1 MAQVTAA
8 TALHD
13 AGGSA
18 DIKAHP
24 ADQMDDDVG
33 GRKRQENENRTRPS
47 LKDIDRQRPL
57 ANRVAREDSKKK
69 KQSAAVKPRPA
80 HHPVARRSAGPNPG
94 YPSRMA
100 VARPLG
106 NSGSAKRRPGDQG
119 FSAFLDQCKRLLATA
134 SYRGSVRNPLDALGV
149 VFLSF
154 LAARFPLE
162 RYFLRHQKSSRTA
175 VSSAQAASRKARV
188 IDDHSPMSDA
198 VLLSVDKETRKA
210 RCTTVQIG
218 QGHQTAARK
227 VDKSEAKAYES
238 AANKHRP
245 DVGQKGKPVEEL
257 VPVLTFPQAADVFQ
271 HMAGFLGPAMLQAG
285 NNGTACVPGSADRQ
299 QRCPRF
305 GRGFLAIR
313 HSASVFQTEEWKAG
327 GNTLYRP
334 LTNDMMINALSV
346 DQLSFESG
354 QFFLANAKGNYSG
367 AKSGHAI
374 HFWRYN
380 NVSKRLF
387 VSQSVLFLK
396 EEDYMGVLEQLE
408 YI

>member
-1 MAQVTAA
+1 MDQASAPP
-8 TALHD
+8 ALRDDGAPIHVK
-13 AGGSA
+13 GG
-18 DIKAHP
+18 P
-24 ADQMDDDVG
+24 ADQPGDNAIS
-33 GRKRQENENRTRPS
+33 RKEQTGENRTRPS
-47 LKDIDRQRPL
+47 LKDIDRHGQL
-57 ANRVAREDSKKK
+57 GNNATREDSKKK
-69 KQSAAVKPRPA
+69 KQSATVRPRQA
-80 HHPVARRSAGPNPG
+80 HRPVARRPAGPNPG
-94 YPSRMA
+94 YPAKMT

-106 NSGSAKRRPGDQG
+106 NSGSARRRPADQG
-119 FSAFLDQCKRLLATA
+119 FSVFLEQCKRLLATA
-134 SYRGSVRNPLDALGV
+134 SYRGSVKNPLDALGV

-162 RYFLRHQKSSRTA
+162 RYFRRQKSSRVGA
-175 VSSAQAASRKARV
+175 VGGAPAASRKPKV

-210 RCTTVQIG
+210 RCTTVQLG
-218 QGHQTAARK
+218 QARQAAARK
-227 VDKSEAKAYES
+227 AGEAEAS
-238 AANKHRP
+238 DCTVHKHRP
-245 DVGQKGKPVEEL
+245 QQPGQNKPVEEI

-271 HMAGFLGPAMLQAG
+271 RMAEFLGPAMLQAG
-285 NNGTACVPGSADRQ
+285 NKGTTCVPVSADSQ

-313 HSASVFQTEEWKAG
+313 HSASVFQTEELKPRG
-327 GNTLYRP
+327 CTLYHP
-334 LTNDMMINALSV
+334 LMNDMMINVLSV

-354 QFFLANAKGNYSG
+354 QFFLADAKGYYTG

-374 HFWRYN
+374 HLWRYS

-396 EEDYMGVLEQLE
+396 EEDYMGVLQQLD